1 MLIKKMYILFVCFF
15 VPSQFHLIL
24 AISLYCQYCAVISF
38 WNCDCIYDIGR
49 QVICT
54 IIKIALREKYNF
66 SQSDIARQIGVTPAL
81 ISAYEN
87 QERKPS
93 LDKLVALA
101 DIFHVSTDYIL
112 GRSGK
117 IDSSVM
123 VNVDGLSDKQIEI
136 IRNIISEFKS
146 DSFLTK
152 KK

>member
-1 MLIKKMYILFVCFF
+1 MESIAKRL
-15 VPSQFHLIL
+15 
-24 AISLYCQYCAVISF
+24 
-38 WNCDCIYDIGR
+38 
-49 QVICT
+49 
-54 IIKIALREKYNF
+54 IALREKYNF

-112 GRSGK
+112 GRSVK
-117 IDSSVM
+117 IDSSVI
-123 VNVDGLSDKQIEI
+123 VNVDGLSDKQIQI

-152 KK
+152 KR

>member
-1 MLIKKMYILFVCFF
+1 MILTE
-15 VPSQFHLIL
+15 SIAKRL
-24 AISLYCQYCAVISF
+24 
-38 WNCDCIYDIGR
+38 
-49 QVICT
+49 
-54 IIKIALREKYNF
+54 IALREKYNF

-87 QERKPS
+87 QERRPS

-112 GRSGK
+112 GRSSK
-117 IDSSVM
+117 IDNSIV

-136 IRNIISEFKS
+136 IRDIISEFKS
-146 DSFLTK
+146 DSFMTK

>member
-1 MLIKKMYILFVCFF
+1 MILTQ
-15 VPSQFHLIL
+15 SIAKRL
-24 AISLYCQYCAVISF
+24 
-38 WNCDCIYDIGR
+38 
-49 QVICT
+49 
-54 IIKIALREKYNF
+54 IALREKYNF

-87 QERKPS
+87 QERRPS

-112 GRSGK
+112 GRSSK
-117 IDSSVM
+117 IDNSIV

-136 IRNIISEFKS
+136 VRDIISEFKS
-146 DSFLTK
+146 DSFMTK

>member
-1 MLIKKMYILFVCFF
+1 MYQPIFYT
-15 VPSQFHLIL
+15 SSWKELIL
-24 AISLYCQYCAVISF
+24 TESISKRL
-38 WNCDCIYDIGR
+38 
-49 QVICT
+49 
-54 IIKIALREKYNF
+54 IALLEKYNF
-66 SQSDIARQIGVTPAL
+66 SQTDIERQIGVTPAL

-93 LDKLVALA
+93 IDKLVALA

-112 GRSGK
+112 GRSVK

-136 IRNIISEFKS
+136 IRNIISEFKG

-152 KK
+152 KRWFYEDLYEVVCKCGLKIFLNSTKYY

>member
-1 MLIKKMYILFVCFF
+1 MESIAKRL
-15 VPSQFHLIL
+15 
-24 AISLYCQYCAVISF
+24 
-38 WNCDCIYDIGR
+38 
-49 QVICT
+49 
-54 IIKIALREKYNF
+54 IALREKYNF

-87 QERKPS
+87 QDRKPS

-112 GRSGK
+112 GRSVK

-152 KK
+152 KR

>member
-1 MLIKKMYILFVCFF
+1 MDSIAKRL
-15 VPSQFHLIL
+15 
-24 AISLYCQYCAVISF
+24 
-38 WNCDCIYDIGR
+38 
-49 QVICT
+49 
-54 IIKIALREKYNF
+54 IALREKYNF

-112 GRSGK
+112 GRSVK

>member
-1 MLIKKMYILFVCFF
+1 MESIAKRL
-15 VPSQFHLIL
+15 
-24 AISLYCQYCAVISF
+24 
-38 WNCDCIYDIGR
+38 
-49 QVICT
+49 
-54 IIKIALREKYNF
+54 IALREKYNF

-112 GRSGK
+112 GRSVK
-117 IDSSVM
+117 TDSSVM
-123 VNVDGLSDKQIEI
+123 VDVDGLSDKQIEI

-152 KK
+152 KSKLK

>member
-1 MLIKKMYILFVCFF
+1 MESIAKRL
-15 VPSQFHLIL
+15 
-24 AISLYCQYCAVISF
+24 
-38 WNCDCIYDIGR
+38 
-49 QVICT
+49 
-54 IIKIALREKYNF
+54 IALREKYNF

-112 GRSGK
+112 GRSVK
-117 IDSSVM
+117 TDSSVM
-123 VNVDGLSDKQIEI
+123 VDVDGLSDKQIEI

-146 DSFLTK
+146 DSFMTK
-152 KK
+152 KSKLK

>member
-1 MLIKKMYILFVCFF
+1 MESIAKRL
-15 VPSQFHLIL
+15 
-24 AISLYCQYCAVISF
+24 
-38 WNCDCIYDIGR
+38 
-49 QVICT
+49 
-54 IIKIALREKYNF
+54 IALREKYNF

-112 GRSGK
+112 GRSVK

>member
-1 MLIKKMYILFVCFF
+1 MILTE
-15 VPSQFHLIL
+15 SIAKRL
-24 AISLYCQYCAVISF
+24 
-38 WNCDCIYDIGR
+38 
-49 QVICT
+49 
-54 IIKIALREKYNF
+54 IALREKYNF

-87 QERKPS
+87 QERRPS

-112 GRSGK
+112 GRSSK
-117 IDSSVM
+117 IDNSIV

-136 IRNIISEFKS
+136 VRDIISEFKS
-146 DSFLTK
+146 DSFMTK

>member
-1 MLIKKMYILFVCFF
+1 MESIAKRL
-15 VPSQFHLIL
+15 
-24 AISLYCQYCAVISF
+24 
-38 WNCDCIYDIGR
+38 
-49 QVICT
+49 
-54 IIKIALREKYNF
+54 IALREKYNF

-112 GRSGK
+112 GRSVK

-152 KK
+152 KR

>member
-1 MLIKKMYILFVCFF
+1 MILTE
-15 VPSQFHLIL
+15 SIARRL
-24 AISLYCQYCAVISF
+24 
-38 WNCDCIYDIGR
+38 
-49 QVICT
+49 
-54 IIKIALREKYNF
+54 IALREKYNF

-112 GRSGK
+112 GRTVK

-123 VNVDGLSDKQIEI
+123 VDVDGLSDKQIEI

-146 DSFLTK
+146 DSFLK
-152 KK
+152 KKSKLK